1 MITDSMKDG
10 VVQYGDTFLEGKLY
24 NQRSLEHRLT
34 KAIQVYSETESQD
47 FMKGLL
53 TATQIIKGLKN
64 V

>member
-10 VVQYGDTFLEGKLY
+10 VVQYGDTFLDGKMY
-24 NQRSLEHRLT
+24 NQRSLEQRLV
-34 KAIQVYSETESQD
+34 KAIQVYSATESQD